1 MRGGAGALP
10 VEQRGVDVQMLHRH
24 LNAPVGVAGRRHRA
38 GGAAAQVAQVG
49 EFVVG
54 DGGQGAADG
63 VLVHGHGRRGRSGRR
78 PVSGVPA
85 VLREPQSSRCK
96 REGGKPAR
104 PSLSRALGI
113 EAGHSQ
119 GGQGQTL
126 ALLEPERP
134 RLLCSGSSQRRR
146 VAPRR
151 SFLWRTWPWPARAA
165 AAPAWPSGLLPQQLL
180 RRRQWQ
186 R

>member
-1 MRGGAGALP
+1 M
-10 VEQRGVDVQMLHRH
+10 
-24 LNAPVGVAGRRHRA
+24 AGRRHRA

-78 PVSGVPA
+78 PVSGEPA
-85 VLREPQSSRCK
+85 ALREPQSSRRK

-104 PSLSRALGI
+104 PSLPRALGV

-119 GGQGQTL
+119 GGQGRTL
-126 ALLEPERP
+126 AFLEPERP
-134 RLLCSGSSQRRR
+134 RLLCRVGRVSGAASRRGGASSGGPGPSPAVGAPPSAASQTTSGQR
-146 VAPRR
+146 
-151 SFLWRTWPWPARAA
+151 
-165 AAPAWPSGLLPQQLL
+165 
-180 RRRQWQ
+180 
-186 R
+186 